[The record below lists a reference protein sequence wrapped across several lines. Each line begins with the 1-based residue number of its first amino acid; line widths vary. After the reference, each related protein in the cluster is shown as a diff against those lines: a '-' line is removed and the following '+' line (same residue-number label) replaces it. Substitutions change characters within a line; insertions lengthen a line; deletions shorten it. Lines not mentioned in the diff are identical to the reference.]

1 MQDHPSAH
9 GIWFCPDDRSARNDC
24 CARLPAMRLSGYG
37 LSVFASSAV
46 GLMAAAQAWGQAP
59 APKAAGEAVYKQR
72 CAGCHDQPNP
82 RVPPRTALSQ
92 LPVERI
98 LRALDFGAMM
108 TVAYPMSRD
117 ERQAVAAY
125 LGTNVPAIE
134 FPPSAYCSDRRAVVS
149 NPPKLSWNGWSPG
162 SNNARYQSAEV
173 AGLSIDQV
181 RGLKLKWA
189 FGFDGDVT
197 AFSQPTVIDGQVF
210 VGSAG
215 GVIHALRADMGCL
228 QWTFQARGPVRSAV
242 LSVPNGNRHSL
253 LFGDQTGWFYSLD
266 AETGALLWKKKIEEH
281 DAARLTGTPVAYN
294 GNVLVPVASWEE
306 TRSLDPAYPCCT
318 FRGSI
323 VALRIRDGQQVW
335 KSYLVPEPKRT
346 GQTKLGTPQ
355 YGPSGAG
362 VWASPTLDA
371 KRGLLYIA
379 TGDNYSSP
387 ATLLS
392 DAIVALEIKT
402 GRVVWSKQTLPRD
415 AYNSS
420 CGTDKQNCPEENGP
434 DYDFG
439 SSAILTQLP
448 GGRDILLAGQKSG
461 MVYAFDPAKKGEIVW
476 QVRIAS
482 PGPNVATSVGV
493 LWGMATDGQKVY
505 AATAS
510 SGRTRPTDPLDT
522 RRNILDPKQGGGLT
536 ALRVADGGKAWYA
549 PPIVCPEGAPSG
561 CSPTQSA
568 AVTAIPGI
576 VFSGSNDGH
585 LRGYSTADGKILW
598 DFDTSREFQT
608 VNGVK
613 AKGGSL
619 DGPGAVVV
627 NGMVFVNSGY
637 SRFGGMPGNVLL
649 AFVP

>member
-1 MQDHPSAH
+1 
-9 GIWFCPDDRSARNDC
+9 
-24 CARLPAMRLSGYG
+24 MRLSGHWAGIFAAGTMG
-37 LSVFASSAV
+37 LI
-46 GLMAAAQAWGQAP
+46 MAMLALGQST

-72 CAGCHDQPNP
+72 CAGCHEQSNS
-82 RVPPRTALSQ
+82 RIPPRSTLNQMPA
-92 LPVERI
+92 ERI

-108 TVAYPMSRD
+108 TIAYPMSRD
-117 ERQAVAAY
+117 ERRAVAAY
-125 LGTNVPAIE
+125 VGTNAPAIA
-134 FPPSAYCSDRRAVVS
+134 FPPSAYCKDRRAIVS
-149 NPPKLSWNGWSPG
+149 DRPQASWNGWSPG
-162 SNNARYQSAEV
+162 SGNARYQTAE
-173 AGLSIDQV
+173 AAALSIDQI

-215 GVIHALRADMGCL
+215 GVIHALRADTGCL
-228 QWTFQARGPVRSAV
+228 QWTFQANGPVRSSV

-253 LFGDQTGWFYSLD
+253 LFGDQTGWFYALE
-266 AETGALLWKKKIEEH
+266 AETGALLWKKRIEEH
-281 DAARLTGTPVAYN
+281 DAARLTGTPMAYN
-294 GNVLVPVASWEE
+294 GIVFVPVASWEE
-306 TRSLDPAYPCCT
+306 TRSLDPTYSCCT

-335 KSYLVPEPKRT
+335 KSYLVPESMST
-346 GQTKLGTPQ
+346 GQSKRGTPQ
-355 YGPSGAG
+355 YGPSGVG

-371 KRGLLYIA
+371 KRGVMYIA

-387 ATLLS
+387 ATPLS
-392 DAIVALEIKT
+392 DAIVALEIAT
-402 GRVVWSKQTLPRD
+402 GRVVWSKQTTPGD

-434 DYDFG
+434 DHDFG
-439 SSAILTQLP
+439 SSAILTKLP
-448 GGRDILLAGQKSG
+448 DGRDVLLAGQKSG
-461 MVYAFDPAKKGEIVW
+461 MVYALDPAKKGEIVW

-493 LWGMATDGQKVY
+493 LWGMASDGRLVY

-510 SGRTRPTDPLDT
+510 SGRTRPSDPLDI
-522 RRNILDPKQGGGLT
+522 RRYIPDPKQGGGLT
-536 ALRVADGGKAWYA
+536 ALRVADGARAWYA
-549 PPIVCPEGAPSG
+549 APIVCVEGAPAG

-568 AVTAIPGI
+568 AVTAIPGL
-576 VFSGSNDGH
+576 VFSGSSDGH
-585 LRGYSTADGKILW
+585 LRGYSAEDGKILW
-598 DFDTSREFQT
+598 DFDTARAFQT
-608 VNGVK
+608 VNGVS
-613 AKGGSL
+613 AKGGSI

-649 AFVP
+649 AFAP

>member
-1 MQDHPSAH
+1 MRIS
-9 GIWFCPDDRSARNDC
+9 GIV
-24 CARLPAMRLSGYG
+24 MG
-37 LSVFASSAV
+37 LFS
-46 GLMAAAQAWGQAP
+46 MALAWAQTAG
-59 APKAAGEAVYKQR
+59 PKAAGEAVYKQR
-72 CAGCHDQPNP
+72 CAGCHDQANS
-82 RVPPRTALSQ
+82 RIPPRTALNEM
-92 LPVERI
+92 PAARI
-98 LRALDFGAMM
+98 KRALDFGAMM

-117 ERQAVAAY
+117 EREAVAAY
-125 LGTNVPAIE
+125 LGTNAPAVA
-134 FPPSAYCSDRRAVVS
+134 FPPSAYCSDRRAVAS
-149 NPPKLSWNGWSPG
+149 ARPKSIWNGWSPA
-162 SNNARYQSAEV
+162 SNNSRYQSAEA

-197 AFSQPTVIDGQVF
+197 AFSQPTVIDNQVF

-215 GVIHALRADMGCL
+215 GVIHALRADSGCL
-228 QWTFQARGPVRSAV
+228 QWTFQANGPVRSSV
-242 LSVPNGNRHSL
+242 LSVVDRNRQLL
-253 LFGDQTGWFYSLD
+253 LFGDQTGWFYAIQ
-266 AETGALLWKKKIEEH
+266 AESGTLVWKKKIEEH
-281 DAARLTGTPVAYN
+281 DAARLTATPMAYD
-294 GNVLVPVASWEE
+294 GNVFVPVASWEE

-323 VALRIRDGQQVW
+323 VGLRIRDGQQIW

-346 GQTKLGTPQ
+346 GQTKRGTPQ
-355 YGPSGAG
+355 FGPSGAG
-362 VWASPTLDA
+362 VWATPTLDA
-371 KRGLLYIA
+371 KRGVMYIA

-387 ATLLS
+387 TTALS
-392 DAIVALEIKT
+392 DAIVALDIKT
-402 GRVVWSKQTLPRD
+402 GAAVWSKQTTPGD

-420 CGTDKQNCPEENGP
+420 CATDKQNCPNEDGP

-439 SSAILTQLP
+439 SSAILAQLP

-461 MVYAFDPAKKGEIVW
+461 MVYALDPEKKGEIVW
-476 QVRIAS
+476 QTRIAS
-482 PGPNVATSVGV
+482 PGPNTATSVGV
-493 LWGMATDGQKVY
+493 LWGMATDGQQVY

-510 SGRTRPTDPLDT
+510 SGRARPTDPNDT

-536 ALRVADGGKAWYA
+536 ALRVADGGKVWYA
-549 PPIVCPEGAPSG
+549 PPIVCNQGAPSG

-585 LRGYSTADGKILW
+585 LRGYSTEDGKILW
-598 DFDTSREFQT
+598 DFDTVREFQT

-613 AKGGSL
+613 AKGGSI

-649 AFVP
+649 AFAP

>member
-1 MQDHPSAH
+1 
-9 GIWFCPDDRSARNDC
+9 
-24 CARLPAMRLSGYG
+24 MRLSGYWVNIFTGGAMG
-37 LSVFASSAV
+37 LVWAVLAS
-46 GLMAAAQAWGQAP
+46 GQAT

-72 CAGCHDQPNP
+72 CAGCHEQSNP
-82 RVPPRTALSQ
+82 RIPPRTVLNQMPAG
-92 LPVERI
+92 RI

-125 LGTNVPAIE
+125 LGTSAPVIA
-134 FPPSAYCSDRRAVVS
+134 FPPSAYCADRRAIVS
-149 NPPKLSWNGWSPG
+149 GRPKSSWNGWSPE
-162 SNNARYQSAEV
+162 SNNARYQSTEA
-173 AGLSIDQV
+173 AGLSIDQAH
-181 RGLKLKWA
+181 GLKLKWA

-215 GVIHALRADMGCL
+215 GVIHALRAETGCL
-228 QWTFQARGPVRSAV
+228 QWTFQANGPVRSSV

-253 LFGDQTGWFYSLD
+253 LFGDQTGWFYSLE

-281 DAARLTGTPVAYN
+281 DAARLTGTPMAYN
-294 GNVLVPVASWEE
+294 GNVFVPVASWEE
-306 TRSLDPAYPCCT
+306 TRSLDPTYPCCT

-335 KSYLVPEPKRT
+335 KTYLVPEAKRT
-346 GQTKLGTPQ
+346 GETKRGTPQ

-362 VWASPTLDA
+362 VWSSPTLDA
-371 KRGLLYIA
+371 KRGVMYIA

-387 ATLLS
+387 PTTLS

-402 GRVVWSKQTLPRD
+402 GRVVWSKQTLPGD

-420 CGTDKQNCPEENGP
+420 CGTDKQNCPKEDGP

-439 SSAILTQLP
+439 SSAILTHLP
-448 GGRDILLAGQKSG
+448 NGRDILLAGQKSG
-461 MVYAFDPAKKGEIVW
+461 MVYALDPEKRGEIAW

-505 AATAS
+505 AATAA
-510 SGRTRPTDPLDT
+510 SGRTPPTDPLDI
-522 RRNILDPKQGGGLT
+522 RRSILDPKQGGGLT
-536 ALRVADGGKAWYA
+536 ALRVADGSKAWYA
-549 PPIVCPEGAPSG
+549 APIVCAEGAPSG

-568 AVTAIPGI
+568 AVTAIPGM

-585 LRGYSTADGKILW
+585 LRGYSAEDGKIVW
-598 DFDTSREFQT
+598 DFDTVREFQT

-613 AKGGSL
+613 AKGGSI
-619 DGPGAVVV
+619 DGPGVVVV
-627 NGMVFVNSGY
+627 NGLVFVNSGY

-649 AFVP
+649 VFAP

>member
-1 MQDHPSAH
+1 MS
-9 GIWFCPDDRSARNDC
+9 S
-24 CARLPAMRLSGYG
+24 
-37 LSVFASSAV
+37 FAGGTTLV
-46 GLMAAAQAWGQAP
+46 AALLAWGQATP
-59 APKAAGEAVYKQR
+59 PNAPGEAVYKQR
-72 CAGCHDQPNP
+72 CAGCHEQTNP
-82 RVPPRTALSQ
+82 RIPPRTLLNQMPAA
-92 LPVERI
+92 RI

-125 LGTNVPAIE
+125 IGTSAPAIV
-134 FPPSAYCSDRRAVVS
+134 FPPSAYCTERRVTVSDRPES
-149 NPPKLSWNGWSPG
+149 SWNGWSPG
-162 SNNARYQSAEV
+162 SNNARYQSAEA

-197 AFSQPTVIDGQVF
+197 AFSQPTVINGQVF

-215 GVIHALRADMGCL
+215 GVIHALRADTGCL
-228 QWTFQARGPVRSAV
+228 QWTFQADGPVRSSV
-242 LSVPNGNRHSL
+242 LSVPNGTRHSL
-253 LFGDQTGWFYSLD
+253 LFGDQTGWFYSLE

-281 DAARLTGTPVAYN
+281 DAARLTGTPVAYD
-294 GNVLVPVASWEE
+294 GNVFVPVASWEE
-306 TRSLDPAYPCCT
+306 TRSLDSTYPCCT

-323 VALRIRDGQQVW
+323 VALRIRDGKQVW
-335 KSYLVPEPKRT
+335 KSYLVPEAKRT
-346 GQTKLGTPQ
+346 GQTRRGTPQ

-362 VWASPTLDA
+362 VWASPTLDV
-371 KRGLLYIA
+371 RRSVMYIA

-387 ATLLS
+387 TTSLS

-402 GRVVWSKQTLPRD
+402 GHVVWSRQTTPRD

-420 CGTDKQNCPEENGP
+420 CGTDKQNCPQEDGP

-439 SSAILTQLP
+439 SSAILTQRP
-448 GGRDILLAGQKSG
+448 DGRDILLAGQKSG
-461 MVYAFDPAKKGEIVW
+461 VVYALDPERKGEILW

-493 LWGMATDGQKVY
+493 LWGMASDGQQVY

-510 SGRTRPTDPLDT
+510 SGRTRPSDPLDT
-522 RRNILDPKQGGGLT
+522 RRNILDPRQGGGLT

-549 PPIVCPEGAPSG
+549 PPIICVESAPSG

-568 AVTAIPGI
+568 AVTAIPGV

-585 LRGYSTADGKILW
+585 LRGYSTEDGKILW
-598 DFDTSREFQT
+598 DFDTVREFQT

-613 AKGGSL
+613 ARGGSI

-637 SRFGGMPGNVLL
+637 SRFGGMPGNILL
-649 AFVP
+649 AFAP